1 MNPGSVATWGSG
13 NAHDLS
19 SPWSHFK
26 ICRRRG
32 RKNRLR
38 PDGGTQR
45 SRPLPGRVRA
55 QAPCEVTMARGRDA
69 RDRGLHQPGGR
80 ATGGGTRILAP
91 RTHPRMHRARSL
103 GGHWPDHGRE
113 PAPAVGRVPAC
124 HRRHPDAGST
134 WFPARSSLRPL
145 LDRPPLRCRC
155 EEPRSLPKSSRKESG
170 LQELAEGIH
179 GQIPCQEHPV
189 ADDMENRWKLGHP
202 VPTGFGV
209 VGSEAKNG
217 YAGIRVSPRGLE
229 WHPPKCKRAF
239 RRMNA

>member
-1 MNPGSVATWGSG
+1 MTYLRHGPISRSVAVEVEKTACAPMEAPSDPDRCPGG
-13 NAHDLS
+13 FVPRLHAK
-19 SPWSHFK
+19 SPWLAAGMPA
-26 ICRRRG
+26 IGACTNPVAG
-32 RKNRLR
+32 
-38 PDGGTQR
+38 QR
-45 SRPLPGRVRA
+45 
-55 QAPCEVTMARGRDA
+55 
-69 RDRGLHQPGGR
+69 
-80 ATGGGTRILAP
+80 GGTRILAP

-155 EEPRSLPKSSRKESG
+155 KEPRSLPKSSRKESG

-189 ADDMENRWKLGHP
+189 ADDMENRWKLGHR

-209 VGSEAKNG
+209 VGSDAKNG

-229 WHPPKCKRAF
+229 GHPPKCERAF

>member
-1 MNPGSVATWGSG
+1 MVPFQDLSPSRSKKPPAPRWRHPAIQTAARAGSCPGSMRSLHG
-13 NAHDLS
+13 
-19 SPWSHFK
+19 
-26 ICRRRG
+26 
-32 RKNRLR
+32 
-38 PDGGTQR
+38 
-45 SRPLPGRVRA
+45 SRPGCPRSGP
-55 QAPCEVTMARGRDA
+55 APTRWQGN
-69 RDRGLHQPGGR
+69 
-80 ATGGGTRILAP
+80 GGGTRILAP

-155 EEPRSLPKSSRKESG
+155 KEPRSLPKSSRKESG

-209 VGSEAKNG
+209 VGSDAKNG

-229 WHPPKCKRAF
+229 GHPPKCERAF